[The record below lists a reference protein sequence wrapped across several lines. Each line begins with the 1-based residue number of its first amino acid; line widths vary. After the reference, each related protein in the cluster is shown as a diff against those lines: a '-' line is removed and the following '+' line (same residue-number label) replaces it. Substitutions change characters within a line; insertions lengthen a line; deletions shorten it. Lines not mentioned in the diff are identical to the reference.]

1 MSTALV
7 ASRASMGLQAPAVDV
22 EIHLSNGLPAFT
34 IVGLPESTVR
44 EARERVR
51 SALLT
56 SHFDWPD
63 RRITVSLAPAEIPKA
78 GGRFDLP
85 IALGL
90 LVASNQL
97 PAAALEGREF
107 YGELGLDGSLR
118 PCRGILAAVRACTD
132 AGKCCA
138 IPSAQVSAMA
148 RIPASTILA
157 APDLLT
163 LCGLLKVTDP
173 PTVQSPPPSSASPTY
188 PDIADIRG
196 QTGAKRALEIAA
208 SGGHHLLMCGPPGAG
223 KTLLAS
229 VLPGLMPAIAEDE
242 LLELMLLRDLLGLPP
257 ELRRPMRSPHH
268 STSGAALIGGGSHA
282 LPGEVSLATGGI
294 LFLDELPEFPGRV
307 LDLLRQ
313 PLETGSV
320 TVARAKAINR
330 YPARFQL
337 VAAMNPCPCGFAG
350 SADPP
355 CRCTGDTVARYQS
368 RVSGPLMDRIDL
380 HVPLERQGASI
391 LFEEPGDAE
400 SSAVIRARV
409 SLCRTLQL
417 ERQGSLNSDLAGV
430 ELTRHCAL
438 ETPVQRWFET
448 ACDRLKLSARSI
460 HRSLRIGRT
469 LADMRGEARVG
480 EAELMEALSYR
491 PRLGS

>member
-34 IVGLPESTVR
+34 IVGLPESSVR
-44 EARERVR
+44 ESRERVR

-97 PAAALEGREF
+97 PAAALQGREF

-118 PCRGILAAVRACTD
+118 PCRGILAAVRAGTD
-132 AGKCCA
+132 AGRCCA
-138 IPSAQVSAMA
+138 IPTAQADAMA
-148 RIPASTILA
+148 RIPDSKILA

-163 LCGLLKVTDP
+163 LCGLLKAADP
-173 PTVQSPPPSSASPTY
+173 PMVRSTPVADTPPDY
-188 PDIADIRG
+188 PDIAQIRG
-196 QTGAKRALEIAA
+196 QAEAKRALEIAA

-294 LFLDELPEFPGRV
+294 LFLDELPEFSGRV

-313 PLETGSV
+313 PLETGTV
-320 TVARAKAINR
+320 TVARAKAVNR

-350 SADPP
+350 SRDPP
-355 CRCTGDTVARYQS
+355 CRCTGDTVVRYQT

-380 HVPLERQGASI
+380 HVPLERQGASV
-391 LFEEPGDAE
+391 LFEEPGNGE
-400 SSAVIRARV
+400 SSAVVRARV
-409 SLCRTLQL
+409 SHCRTRQLQ
-417 ERQGSLNSDLAGV
+417 RQGSLNSGLSGDD
-430 ELTRHCAL
+430 LTRHCAL
-438 ETPVQRWFET
+438 EAPVQRWFET

-460 HRSLRIGRT
+460 HRSLRLGRT
-469 LADMRGEARVG
+469 LADMRGETRVG